1 MKIKLRGA
9 RYWIHG
15 TVAGK
20 FLRLP
25 LGTANKAAANV
36 TLNHVECALSEG
48 ETSRRWF
55 DLKKLLPPQTFAVF
69 AEITNWTEPEEE
81 RPALWSD
88 LESAFSTKIK
98 QRMLLGKLAESTNER
113 YEQTLR
119 VFKVFLKETAVSE
132 LRAMNRPFIE
142 RFKVWRL
149 AEIQKKKFARGG
161 RGLALDVAILHHV
174 FAVGVECELVAKNP
188 VAFEGRPG
196 DSAEHGAQ
204 PFRGEQLTKLRKA
217 AGEDMLAYLLLRWTG
232 LRGSD
237 AVRLTWDEIDFDAA
251 EIQRLTQKRKKRV
264 VIPVHTELLFAL
276 QAEYERRNPQPDER
290 VLVNP
295 GWGKKNMTRP
305 RLYYRM
311 VALGKRAGVPDAH
324 PHRYRDTFAVDMLA
338 RGATAY
344 EVAKLLGDTVDTVE
358 RHYAPFVKELRERTR
373 RLLQSNDGIEK
384 PDCTISTQCTETV
397 QGEKAKQQRIQ

>member
-15 TVAGK
+15 TVAGR

-48 ETSRRWF
+48 EMSRRWF
-55 DLKKLLPPQTFAVF
+55 ELRKLLPPQTFAVF
-69 AEITNWTEPEEE
+69 AEIANWREPPPEE

-88 LESAFSTKIK
+88 LESAFSTTIK
-98 QRMLLGKLAESTNER
+98 QRMLLGKLAESTNVR

-119 VFKVFLKETAVSE
+119 VFKIFLKETSVSE
-132 LRAMNRPFIE
+132 LHAMNRPFIE

-149 AEIQKKKFARGG
+149 ADIQKKKFARGG
-161 RGLALDVAILHHV
+161 RGLALDIAILHRV

-251 EIQRLTQKRKKRV
+251 EAC
-264 VIPVHTELLFAL
+264 PSHTE
-276 QAEYERRNPQPDER
+276 
-290 VLVNP
+290 
-295 GWGKKNMTRP
+295 T
-305 RLYYRM
+305 
-311 VALGKRAGVPDAH
+311 
-324 PHRYRDTFAVDMLA
+324 
-338 RGATAY
+338 
-344 EVAKLLGDTVDTVE
+344 
-358 RHYAPFVKELRERTR
+358 
-373 RLLQSNDGIEK
+373 
-384 PDCTISTQCTETV
+384 
-397 QGEKAKQQRIQ
+397 